1 MRRRSLLLCY
11 QKKSFLYNGGTP
23 WVKKGEH
30 NFDISMGA
38 WDGAESCDIVG
49 LFLLDQIQSRVKGFD
64 NGIYR
69 DDALG
74 VVETTPRNAEKIR
87 QKLVS
92 ILKDFGFKITSKAN
106 IKVVEFLDVVLD
118 LENEKYCPFIKPGDR
133 PKYVNANSNHP
144 PGILKNIPLAVNKR
158 LSAISSSKEVFDQ
171 AAPLYQAEL
180 DRAGY
185 QHKLV
190 FEEVQV
196 NQKRKRHKKIIW
208 FNPPYSKNLKTNVG
222 KKFLAL
228 LDKHFPRGSLLYPV
242 LNRYKVKLS
251 YRCLP
256 NMASIISKHNNK
268 ILREQVPDS
277 KCNCLPKD
285 KAACP
290 LPGKCATESVV
301 YRATVST
308 PSSEETYVG
317 LTGGTF
323 KKRYNKHMSDF
334 RHPKSRNATRLSEYI
349 WKLKDEGTVFDIKWD
364 IVKRAQEYS
373 PVSRKC
379 SLCIEEKF
387 EILFNPSTA
396 TLNSRHELFTSCR
409 HKKKKLLDK

>member
-1 MRRRSLLLCY
+1 
-11 QKKSFLYNGGTP
+11 
-23 WVKKGEH
+23 
-30 NFDISMGA
+30 
-38 WDGAESCDIVG
+38 
-49 LFLLDQIQSRVKGFD
+49 
-64 NGIYR
+64 
-69 DDALG
+69 
-74 VVETTPRNAEKIR
+74 
-87 QKLVS
+87 
-92 ILKDFGFKITSKAN
+92 
-106 IKVVEFLDVVLD
+106 
-118 LENEKYCPFIKPGDR
+118 
-133 PKYVNANSNHP
+133 
-144 PGILKNIPLAVNKR
+144 
-158 LSAISSSKEVFDQ
+158 
-171 AAPLYQAEL
+171 
-180 DRAGY
+180 
-185 QHKLV
+185 
-190 FEEVQV
+190 
-196 NQKRKRHKKIIW
+196 
-208 FNPPYSKNLKTNVG
+208 
-222 KKFLAL
+222 
-228 LDKHFPRGSLLYPV
+228 
-242 LNRYKVKLS
+242 
-251 YRCLP
+251 
-256 NMASIISKHNNK
+256 MASIISKLNNK

-290 LPGKCATESVV
+290 LPGKCAIESVV